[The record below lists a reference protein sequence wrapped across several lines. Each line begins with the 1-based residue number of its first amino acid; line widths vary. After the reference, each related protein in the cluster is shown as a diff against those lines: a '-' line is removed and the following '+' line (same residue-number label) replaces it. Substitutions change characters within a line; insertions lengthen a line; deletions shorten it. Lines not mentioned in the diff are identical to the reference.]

1 MSDYGHEQT
10 DKELK
15 RIEKLISKEYGQ
27 AAKELEEKMKKHLAK
42 FEKKDVLMKKKL
54 DAGQITEEE
63 YRNWRIGQI
72 AIGERW
78 KEVRDS
84 MTNTLV
90 NTDKTAAAIIQGN
103 SIKAYGD
110 NMNYGTYE
118 VEHGAKINT
127 GFSLYDE
134 NTVKNLLKEDPKL
147 IPMPK
152 VDIPK
157 DELWN
162 RQKLTS
168 AVTQGILQGES
179 IPGIAKRLKSVADM
193 DKNAAIRNARTYTTA
208 AENKG
213 RVDSY
218 ERAKDL
224 GIKVKKKWIA
234 TLDDRT
240 RVEHRHLDNMIVD
253 NDAEFETDG
262 YKISYPGDPSA
273 EPEMIYNCRCT
284 LVAEVEGVKYNDE
297 RNDSKLGDMTYEEWK
312 HAKDKESK
320 EETKEEPIK
329 EEPKELKIDK
339 LEKVMK
345 EKDYQEFYEL
355 VDNAENRKLY
365 EMYGEAGTYSY
376 KSGGGKYTHG
386 SDAIEFSYEKSRE
399 GIDKYSTLAHEFNHK
414 ADAHIGRNDNLH
426 YSEIDL
432 INDRTR
438 GPYKIDTIKPY
449 ASTSDEFLTA
459 LRTDME
465 DLKVL
470 YKSKPD
476 EEHEYERGKMY
487 TYYAGKTK
495 LGEVLFTS
503 ENAYNAS
510 SGIQDAIDGFFGG
523 QGTNFGWGH
532 GDRYYDRVYNGS
544 IKGLNKEKD
553 LKSALNELGF
563 DASNQAKVKR
573 ITRQYEAASE
583 AWANVGSAVTTQ
595 SEELEMWEKYMPNT
609 VRAYKSIVEVL

>member
-240 RVEHRHLDNMIVD
+240 RVEHRHLDNMVVD

-312 HAKDKESK
+312 HAKDKDAG
-320 EETKEEPIK
+320 EPIEK
-329 EEPKELKIDK
+329 PAAVAATPIESGNRVVVEGTDLSNTWERRDEFEFAIEDIIDAQGFEGLPKLVSQEEFDKAVAESNFIAQRTYSAPDKQTLNEYQDMLYNGKWYVDCSVGGAQYGQGMYCAADYNGNLDAGVKLEMETYRNGTIGRFYREMDDEDRQKIIDLRNRMQEIDEELYGDPPKVFMANYPDLVEKELGIEVPRNQIETLTLDPSAKIITYDNILEMQANDSDK
-339 LEKVMK
+339 FKELDIGVYAAMK
-345 EKDYQEFYEL
+345 GYDAI
-355 VDNAENRKLY
+355 NAEGHGESGSYTVILNR
-365 EMYGEAGTYSY
+365 T
-376 KSGGGKYTHG
+376 
-386 SDAIEFSYEKSRE
+386 
-399 GIDKYSTLAHEFNHK
+399 
-414 ADAHIGRNDNLH
+414 
-426 YSEIDL
+426 
-432 INDRTR
+432 
-438 GPYKIDTIKPY
+438 
-449 ASTSDEFLTA
+449 
-459 LRTDME
+459 
-465 DLKVL
+465 KVL
-470 YKSKPD
+470 ILD
-476 EEHEYERGKMY
+476 EKI
-487 TYYAGKTK
+487 
-495 LGEVLFTS
+495 S
-503 ENAYNAS
+503 
-510 SGIQDAIDGFFGG
+510 
-523 QGTNFGWGH
+523 
-532 GDRYYDRVYNGS
+532 
-544 IKGLNKEKD
+544 
-553 LKSALNELGF
+553 
-563 DASNQAKVKR
+563 
-573 ITRQYEAASE
+573 
-583 AWANVGSAVTTQ
+583 
-595 SEELEMWEKYMPNT
+595 
-609 VRAYKSIVEVL
+609 

>member
-15 RIEKLISKEYGQ
+15 RIEKLISKEYDQ
-27 AAKELEEKMKKHLAK
+27 AAKELEEKMKKHLDK
-42 FEKKDVLMKKKL
+42 FEKKDILMKKKL

-63 YRNWRIGQI
+63 YKNWRIGQI

-147 IPMPK
+147 IPLPK

-240 RVEHRHLDNMIVD
+240 RVEHRHLDNMVVD

-312 HAKDKESK
+312 HAKDKDAG
-320 EETKEEPIK
+320 EPIEK
-329 EEPKELKIDK
+329 TAAVATTPIESGNRVVVEGTDLSNTWERRDEFEFAIEDIIDAQGFEGLPKLVSQEEFDKAVTESNFIAQRTYSAPDKQTLNEYQDMLYNGKWYVDCSVGGAQYGQGMYCAADYNGNLDAGVKLEMETYRNGTIGRFYREMDDEDRQKIIDLRNRMQEIDEELYGDPPKVFMANYPDLVEKELGIEVPRNQIETLTLDPSAKIITYDNILEMQANDSDK
-339 LEKVMK
+339 FKELDIGVYAAMK
-345 EKDYQEFYEL
+345 GYDAI
-355 VDNAENRKLY
+355 NAEGHGESGSYTVILNR
-365 EMYGEAGTYSY
+365 T
-376 KSGGGKYTHG
+376 
-386 SDAIEFSYEKSRE
+386 
-399 GIDKYSTLAHEFNHK
+399 
-414 ADAHIGRNDNLH
+414 
-426 YSEIDL
+426 
-432 INDRTR
+432 
-438 GPYKIDTIKPY
+438 
-449 ASTSDEFLTA
+449 
-459 LRTDME
+459 
-465 DLKVL
+465 KVL
-470 YKSKPD
+470 ILD
-476 EEHEYERGKMY
+476 EKI
-487 TYYAGKTK
+487 
-495 LGEVLFTS
+495 S
-503 ENAYNAS
+503 
-510 SGIQDAIDGFFGG
+510 
-523 QGTNFGWGH
+523 
-532 GDRYYDRVYNGS
+532 
-544 IKGLNKEKD
+544 
-553 LKSALNELGF
+553 
-563 DASNQAKVKR
+563 
-573 ITRQYEAASE
+573 
-583 AWANVGSAVTTQ
+583 
-595 SEELEMWEKYMPNT
+595 
-609 VRAYKSIVEVL
+609 

>member
-27 AAKELEEKMKKHLAK
+27 AAKELEDKMKKHLAK

-63 YRNWRIGQI
+63 YKNWRIGQI

-179 IPGIAKRLKSVADM
+179 IPGIAKRLASVADM

-240 RVEHRHLDNMIVD
+240 RVEHRHLDNMVVD

-312 HAKDKESK
+312 HAKDKPGIEMQEQIIAQEKDVPEVTQEEVK
-320 EETKEEPIK
+320 EEWMKSAEYTPVKTIEEAEQYAK
-329 EEPKELKIDK
+329 DNFVKSGLGYTYTGQKISYKGIDLDVANRINERLTEIYQNFDIPK
-339 LEKVMK
+339 LESLESFGKANKKAYKGHEDAPMMTSNFNNVGLNREIVGSLK
-345 EKDYQEFYEL
+345 NIEKYNQDGEKSFQY
-355 VDNAENRKLY
+355 VKDNLDALTGRSREIAETY
-365 EMYGEAGTYSY
+365 IEAGKQLVGNEVEDFLTHEIGHHIAYSV
-376 KSGGGKYTHG
+376 GR
-386 SDAIEFSYEKSRE
+386 SDLME
-399 GIDKYSTLAHEFNHK
+399 
-414 ADAHIGRNDNLH
+414 IGRNTDWQKFATNISGYANHSFDEYIAESFNSYYRGETENLQ
-426 YSEIDL
+426 
-432 INDRTR
+432 
-438 GPYKIDTIKPY
+438 P
-449 ASTSDEFLTA
+449 
-459 LRTDME
+459 
-465 DLKVL
+465 
-470 YKSKPD
+470 
-476 EEHEYERGKMY
+476 
-487 TYYAGKTK
+487 
-495 LGEVLFTS
+495 
-503 ENAYNAS
+503 
-510 SGIQDAIDGFFGG
+510 
-523 QGTNFGWGH
+523 
-532 GDRYYDRVYNGS
+532 
-544 IKGLNKEKD
+544 
-553 LKSALNELGF
+553 
-563 DASNQAKVKR
+563 
-573 ITRQYEAASE
+573 
-583 AWANVGSAVTTQ
+583 
-595 SEELEMWEKYMPNT
+595 EM
-609 VRAYKSIVEVL
+609 VEVFERLRKK